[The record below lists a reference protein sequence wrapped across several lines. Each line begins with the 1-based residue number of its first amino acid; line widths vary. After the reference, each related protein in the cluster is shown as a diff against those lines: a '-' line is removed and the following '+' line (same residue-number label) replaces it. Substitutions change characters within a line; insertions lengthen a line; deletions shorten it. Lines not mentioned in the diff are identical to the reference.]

1 MLCLDWDKLIKLQT
15 KQMIELGIERNLAS
29 ETKKYIKQKSIK
41 KVMHVVLLEK
51 FLENLL
57 ALGQWGTKPL

>member
-1 MLCLDWDKLIKLQT
+1 
-15 KQMIELGIERNLAS
+15 MIELKIKRNLAS
-29 ETKKYIKQKSIK
+29 EAKQYIKWKSIK

-57 ALGQWGTKPL
+57 AVGRKDTKPL

>member
-1 MLCLDWDKLIKLQT
+1 
-15 KQMIELGIERNLAS
+15 MIELGIERNLAS

>member
-1 MLCLDWDKLIKLQT
+1 
-15 KQMIELGIERNLAS
+15 MIELGIKRNLAS